1 MVAGSQ
7 RVCEHVFCVGA
18 WLTDDQPLALLP
30 LLCSLCG
37 LFRRGDPILCRTG
50 LSGQIHC
57 WVEVGGICR
66 EKILQLLCIR
76 YKRMIEGGTQGI
88 PQFYCV

>member
-1 MVAGSQ
+1 MVTGSQ
-7 RVCEHVFCVGA
+7 RVCEHVFCVDA
-18 WLTDDQPLALLP
+18 WLTDDQPLVLLP

-66 EKILQLLCIR
+66 EKILQ
-76 YKRMIEGGTQGI
+76 
-88 PQFYCV
+88 